1 MSPPFR
7 VIPPTGRNEGAAGLP
22 VDATGSPP
30 GETRISL
37 RDLTKVFRLR
47 EGDFVAVDGFS
58 LDIRDG
64 EFLSIVG
71 PSGCGKSTVLRILA
85 GLERHTSGRVEIE
98 VSDSGAPQLNMVFQE
113 ASALPWMTVADN
125 VAYGLRRRRVP
136 AGEVEEKVSYWLN
149 AMALTR
155 FRNAYPHQLSGGMK
169 QRVSIARA
177 FANDPDILL
186 MDEPFAAL
194 DAQTR
199 EQLQTEL
206 LRVWRTT
213 GKTIVFITHG
223 IDEAVVLG
231 QRVAVMTA
239 RPGRIK
245 QVITIPEALRSDS
258 EDVRALPLFGE
269 VRHEVWTLLRE
280 EVLKTQAA
288 QSGPVHGVAASGA
301 SRQEAAHV

>member
-194 DAQTR
+194 DALTKIL
-199 EQLQTEL
+199 LQNEL
-206 LRVWRTT
+206 LALWETTRKTVVYVTHSLEEALTLSDRV
-213 GKTIVFITHG
+213 
-223 IDEAVVLG
+223 VVM
-231 QRVAVMTA
+231 AA
-239 RPGRIK
+239 RPGTVK
-245 QVITIPEALRSDS
+245 SVLDIPFERPRDSVALKADPRYS
-258 EDVRALPLFGE
+258 ALYAQIWSQLQ
-269 VRHEVWTLLRE
+269 E
-280 EVLKTQAA
+280 EVMKPQ
-288 QSGPVHGVAASGA
+288 V
-301 SRQEAAHV
+301 RDAH

>member
-1 MSPPFR
+1 MPPSFR
-7 VIPPTGRNEGAAGLP
+7 AVPQSGAAANNSP
-22 VDATGSPP
+22 YPP
-30 GETRISL
+30 GEAAPASDNARIRI
-37 RDLTKVFRLR
+37 RDLTKVFGLR
-47 EGDFVAVDGFS
+47 EGSFVAVNGFS

-98 VSDSGAPQLNMVFQE
+98 VSDAGTPQLNMVFQE

-136 AGEVEEKVSYWLN
+136 PGEIEEKVSYWLN

-194 DAQTR
+194 DALTKIL
-199 EQLQTEL
+199 LQNEL
-206 LRVWRTT
+206 LALWETTRKTVVYVTHSLEEALTLSDRV
-213 GKTIVFITHG
+213 
-223 IDEAVVLG
+223 VVMG
-231 QRVAVMTA
+231 A
-239 RPGRIK
+239 RPGTVK
-245 QVITIPEALRSDS
+245 SVLDIPFERPRDGVALKADPRYS
-258 EDVRALPLFGE
+258 ELYAQIWSQLQ
-269 VRHEVWTLLRE
+269 E
-280 EVLKTQAA
+280 EVMKPQ
-288 QSGPVHGVAASGA
+288 V
-301 SRQEAAHV
+301 RDAH

>member
-22 VDATGSPP
+22 VDAPGSPP

-125 VAYGLRRRRVP
+125 VAYGLRRRRMP

-194 DAQTR
+194 DALTKIL
-199 EQLQTEL
+199 LQNEL
-206 LRVWRTT
+206 LALWETTRKTVVYVTHSLEEALTLSDRV
-213 GKTIVFITHG
+213 
-223 IDEAVVLG
+223 VVM
-231 QRVAVMTA
+231 AA
-239 RPGRIK
+239 RPGTVK
-245 QVITIPEALRSDS
+245 SVLDIPFERPRDSVALKADPRYS
-258 EDVRALPLFGE
+258 ALYAQIWSQLQ
-269 VRHEVWTLLRE
+269 E
-280 EVLKTQAA
+280 EVMKPQ
-288 QSGPVHGVAASGA
+288 V
-301 SRQEAAHV
+301 RDAH